1 MDGKRISKG
10 LRVRATVVAAV
21 AALASLGLGAASA
34 LATTGPTTIKRPPR
48 YLIARSIIDTYLGRY
63 RTGHQ
68 APKSRVI
75 VSDLLVTRDA
85 RGYAE
90 GGIAIFA
97 YDARGS
103 EQQVLLALYDFHE
116 VAGDVVASMVGPTGS
131 PVYGHITF
139 HHVGRSRSVTVLIR
153 PTTYVGPGQVVFRYL
168 GPPSGTAATKG
179 RLVAHSQ
186 GVAWHAGWGAPA
198 GFVGRYHLL
207 PKRSP
212 TGVGRVTG
220 GELTLFLRQ
229 VKKGKPLV
237 PSGILHLQSRTAS
250 IVVYLT
256 RLKEAGA
263 QRMALVNGGAFVGPV
278 IGTLRGTGTRPGLLG
293 ATVQAQG
300 IPALTARF
308 TRFSSSPQ
316 P

>member
-1 MDGKRISKG
+1 MDRE
-10 LRVRATVVAAV
+10 RVSRRPRAWARVAAAV
-21 AALASLGLGAASA
+21 AVLAVLGVGGTAA
-34 LATTGPTTIKRPPR
+34 LATTGPTSIRRAPR
-48 YLIARSIIDTYLGRY
+48 YEIARSVINAYLGRY

-75 VSDLLVTRDA
+75 VSDLLVTRDS
-85 RGYAE
+85 RGYTE

-103 EQQVLLALYDFHE
+103 EQQVLLSLYDFHA
-116 VAGDVVASMVGPTGS
+116 VAGDIVANMVGPTGS

-153 PTTYVGPGQVVFRYL
+153 PTTYVGPGPVVFRYL
-168 GPPSGTAATKG
+168 GPPSGAAAPKG
-179 RLVAHSQ
+179 RLTVHPQ
-186 GVAWHAGWGAPA
+186 GLAWHAGWGATA

-207 PKRSP
+207 PQRSA
-212 TGVGRVTG
+212 TSVGRVTG

-250 IVVYLT
+250 IVLYLT

-278 IGTLRGTGTRPGLLG
+278 IGTLRGIGTRPGLLG